1 MVESKGIGLVL
12 SGGGAKGA
20 YQLGVWEA
28 LRKADLEKEITAVS
42 GTSVGALNGC
52 MFAMGDIDNCHR
64 VWDTI
69 QREDI
74 LDFGKEEREKLLQ
87 GILSDFPFLRLHKAF
102 ENGILPTLSSKLS
115 AGFFSR
121 EKMRQIIQN
130 HIPDPVLCDSKVS
143 AYATCFSCTEMKSK
157 SFLLNGCKRQLAE
170 DILLASSALPLVFPA
185 QAIGEEICLD
195 GGVLDNIPV
204 MPLYRLGY
212 RTFIVVQG
220 SQKNVVDKSR
230 FPGARFLEIIPQQPL
245 GNFFQGTL
253 NFDQQAIQGHIE
265 MGKRDAMAIFSQATS
280 FEDLFASERIPLR
293 MANESELKA
302 KLKLA
307 MIKPLKIYSGLK
319 NTTQK

>member
-52 MFAMGDIDNCHR
+52 MFAMGDIDNCHG